1 MYSSLLRLDSFLSRR
16 KNSSRIDV
24 CSSYSNVDRNITVET
39 LPFYHKI
46 LRYFSFTV
54 TGGAII
60 PLYFLTSNFVNNV
73 SLVISEKMWRVLHN
87 AMLVVPSARMRMN
100 KNIVF
105 FRRQY
110 RIYRELL
117 HGGVF
122 YSMHSIHTCFPSPLK
137 ARENKIDCFSY
148 VKDL

>member
-105 FRRQY
+105 LEDNIAYIESCYMEEFFIQCTRY
-110 RIYRELL
+110 TP
-117 HGGVF
+117 VF
-122 YSMHSIHTCFPSPLK
+122 LPL
-137 ARENKIDCFSY
+137 
-148 VKDL
+148 